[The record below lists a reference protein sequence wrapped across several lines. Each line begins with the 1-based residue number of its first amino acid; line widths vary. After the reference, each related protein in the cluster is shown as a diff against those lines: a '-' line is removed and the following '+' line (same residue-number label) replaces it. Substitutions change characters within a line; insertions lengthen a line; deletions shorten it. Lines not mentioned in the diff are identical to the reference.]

1 MSRVVHFEI
10 AANDVNKVKDFYS
23 KVFGWKIE
31 NWGGQM
37 EYWLI
42 STGDEK
48 EMGINGG
55 LFKKNGPQTI
65 INTVGVE
72 NIDES
77 IKNVEKYGGKVTA
90 LKEIIPGIGYFA
102 YCEDVEGN
110 KFGILQP
117 DANAKK

>member
-31 NWGGQM
+31 SWGGPM

-48 EMGINGG
+48 DMGINGG

-65 INTVGVE
+65 INTVGVK

-77 IKNVEKYGGKVTA
+77 IKNVEKHGGKVTSS
-90 LKEIIPGIGYFA
+90 KDVIPGVGYFA

-110 KFGILQP
+110 KFGIMQP
-117 DANAKK
+117 DVNAKK